1 MLALKTVLY
10 GSGNY
15 HLAPGYSHYLVPL
28 ISYWTIKSD
37 EEKTKLI
44 IQMSNTVKANN
55 VSVEVPNEQKLSK
68 KKLVQKQKRTRT
80 VKTNSVGSFR

>member
-15 HLAPGYSHYLVPL
+15 HLAPGYGHYLVPL

-44 IQMSNTVKANN
+44 IQMSNTLKVNN
-55 VSVEVPNEQKLSK
+55 VSVEVPNVQKLG
-68 KKLVQKQKRTRT
+68 QKRKRTRT